1 MADRNLIDVLTPIA
15 ACELFGK
22 STEAVRRATSERLVE
37 SPVALQFGANAIPL
51 IALDS
56 AIAYWGGKGKRPS
69 YMPDLQLEIDRMR
82 TCGIV
87 FTDSWAI
94 EHYRV
99 LHPGPLAF
107 DPRR

>member
-37 SPVALQFGANAIPL
+37 VPVVLQFGANAIPL

-56 AIAYWGGKGKRPS
+56 AISYWLKGKRAS
-69 YMPDLQLEIDRMR
+69 YMPDLQPEIDRMR
-82 TCGIV
+82 SCGIT
-87 FTDSWAI
+87 FTDSWEI
-94 EHYRV
+94 EHFRV
-99 LHPGPLAF
+99 LHPGALAF

>member
-1 MADRNLIDVLTPIA
+1 MADRILIDVLTQLA

-37 SPVALQFGANAIPL
+37 SPVALQFGANAISL

-56 AIAYWGGKGKRPS
+56 AIAYWGKGKRPS
-69 YMPDLQLEIDRMR
+69 YMPDLQREIDRMR
-82 TCGIV
+82 TCGIT
-87 FTDSWAI
+87 FTDSWEI
-94 EHYRV
+94 EHFRV
-99 LHPGPLAF
+99 LHPGALAF

>member
-1 MADRNLIDVLTPIA
+1 MADKNFIDVLTPIA

-37 SPVALQFGANAIPL
+37 SSVALSFGANPIPL

-56 AIAYWGGKGKRPS
+56 AIAYWGKGKRPS
-69 YMPDLQLEIDRMR
+69 YMPDLQPEIDRMR
-82 TCGIV
+82 TCGIT

-94 EHYRV
+94 EHFRV
-99 LHPGPLAF
+99 LHPFALAF
-107 DPRR
+107 DPR